1 MTNEEAEQVWRILS
15 DWPNQVAD
23 ILLSVM
29 KPFIDI
35 FRQAYRRAGMPY
47 GDTEEGFTRWL
58 EELERRIPDYRR

>member
-1 MTNEEAEQVWRILS
+1 MTNEEAAQARRTLS
-15 DWPNQVAD
+15 DWANQVAD
-23 ILLSVM
+23 IYLSVM
-29 KPFIDI
+29 KPLIDI